1 MNRIIFPQGDIVR
14 ELKATGAPELD
25 IKRAVADL
33 KSKKKLLDDKE
44 LELMPASAYFD
55 RAKLED
61 LLKRRFFY
69 DQSFSIYGGL
79 YTCLYIFDSIFEY

>member
-1 MNRIIFPQGDIVR
+1 MQGDIVR
-14 ELKATGAPELD
+14 ELKASGAAELD
-25 IKRAVADL
+25 VKKAVADL
-33 KSKKKLLDDKE
+33 KVRKKLLDEKE
-44 LELMPASAYFD
+44 LELMPATAYFD

-79 YTCLYIFDSIFEY
+79 LAFSEM